1 MNEVEKDP
9 PDDATDSME
18 QGDSLGDVVDAVEED
33 HQINI
38 NMDEGIAKF
47 DRLLVH
53 GSAPEVSASS
63 TVNCSQ
69 VHIGNEIL

>member
-47 DRLLVH
+47 
-53 GSAPEVSASS
+53 EVSASS